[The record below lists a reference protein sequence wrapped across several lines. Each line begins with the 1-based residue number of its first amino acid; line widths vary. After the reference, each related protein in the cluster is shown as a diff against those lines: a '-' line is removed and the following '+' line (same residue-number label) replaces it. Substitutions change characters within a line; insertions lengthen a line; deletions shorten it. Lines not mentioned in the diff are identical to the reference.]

1 MPTDTWC
8 VQFIA
13 RTEFHR
19 HCFGPYRER
28 SFSTCALSAR
38 EGFSR
43 KLVLVLCCAALCTP
57 IPSNHHHD
65 AMPPSLRLLSFA
77 LQTITNPF
85 TNKPVRL
92 NKKGE
97 MR

>member
-1 MPTDTWC
+1 
-8 VQFIA
+8 
-13 RTEFHR
+13 
-19 HCFGPYRER
+19 
-28 SFSTCALSAR
+28 
-38 EGFSR
+38 
-43 KLVLVLCCAALCTP
+43 
-57 IPSNHHHD
+57 
-65 AMPPSLRLLSFA
+65 MPPSLRLLSFA